1 MFCDCIRLSVCAV
14 AFPSACAPP
23 RSWLNHGRRPQRNTH
38 FVHLRSAV
46 PQTAPHHAPHA
57 ASNLCDA
64 MDARV
69 PVPWRHA
76 TKARG
81 QLALNAAHERFP
93 PRSMGG
99 QLGQAPDADASLRLF
114 WSPGLHACPVFTTVA
129 VCLRWGHRG
138 EACEVDLTPPCA
150 RATVRITLQT
160 LADHNISIVPAAT
173 SLQPS
178 VMCAKDTFFFN
189 ALFYTPE

>member
-1 MFCDCIRLSVCAV
+1 MGPHLGLHS
-14 AFPSACAPP
+14 PP
-23 RSWLNHGRRPQRNTH
+23 L
-38 FVHLRSAV
+38 
-46 PQTAPHHAPHA
+46 
-57 ASNLCDA
+57 
-64 MDARV
+64 RV
-69 PVPWRHA
+69 PEVGH
-76 TKARG
+76 TSG
-81 QLALNAAHERFP
+81 
-93 PRSMGG
+93 
-99 QLGQAPDADASLRLF
+99 
-114 WSPGLHACPVFTTVA
+114 FTTVA

-138 EACEVDLTPPCA
+138 EAREVDLTPPCA